1 MSARRTQRTQPCDLR
16 HARTRLGH
24 AQKFLEVADLVADE
38 RELSESFSVA
48 AALAVL
54 AGIAAADAACCA
66 ALGVRSRSADH
77 HDAEALLEQIADGGA
92 EAAARLRRI
101 VAEKDSAHYG
111 LVNVGGQTLV
121 GLMRSARA
129 LVEFAEQVLR
139 R

>member
-16 HARTRLGH
+16 HARTRLGQ

-66 ALGVRSRSADH
+66 ALGTRSRSADH
-77 HDAEALLEQIADGGA
+77 HDAEALLARIADGGA
-92 EAAARLRRI
+92 EAAARLRRVI
-101 VAEKDSAHYG
+101 VEKDTAHYG
-111 LVNVGGQTLV
+111 LVDVGGQALV
-121 GLMRSARA
+121 GLMRNARSI
-129 LVEFAEQVLR
+129 VEFAEAVVR